1 MALSKTQPCLFAKYQ
16 LASVSDTGYVSVHV
30 QIRSKRPSWNVA
42 QQVTHT
48 IDGFQD
54 PFNQISLNAQLGPN
68 AQLSM
73 NTSAILC
80 YSNLF
85 FFYILLWCLRL
96 QQQQQQQQEN
106 MAAGFCVK
114 ALRNN
119 GWFWSVLVEKLRVR
133 VFVLSRQEK
142 SPEVTANMFEGQNML
157 LCVNVFWQNILCLCT
172 SIVTVSSWAHYV
184 RVL

>member
-1 MALSKTQPCLFAKYQ
+1 MAYVENTAMSLCQIPVSI
-16 LASVSDTGYVSVHV
+16 SDTGYVSVHV

-85 FFYILLWCLRL
+85 FFLY
-96 QQQQQQQQEN
+96 
-106 MAAGFCVK
+106 F
-114 ALRNN
+114 AL
-119 GWFWSVLVEKLRVR
+119 
-133 VFVLSRQEK
+133 
-142 SPEVTANMFEGQNML
+142 MFETTTTTTTTTRRKHG
-157 LCVNVFWQNILCLCT
+157 CWILC
-172 SIVTVSSWAHYV
+172 
-184 RVL
+184 